1 MGAIL
6 GRVIRIRKI
15 REQLAQQELA
25 EKQGVMNEHAR
36 ALEALHARVS
46 DSAAESVGG
55 GAEGLS
61 RHHAFAL
68 RSEMQRRRREAELR
82 RAQAALERQRAQLQ
96 HVARDRQAAEE
107 LHDIQLQQEAE
118 VSMQKDQRQL
128 DDMASLGWQRRQGKG
143 GA

>member
-1 MGAIL
+1 
-6 GRVIRIRKI
+6 
-15 REQLAQQELA
+15 
-25 EKQGVMNEHAR
+25 
-36 ALEALHARVS
+36 
-46 DSAAESVGG
+46 
-55 GAEGLS
+55 
-61 RHHAFAL
+61 
-68 RSEMQRRRREAELR
+68 MQRRRREAELR